1 MIDAED
7 LRYTA
12 LVNNGFS
19 ASLLFAAF
27 IVRGETKKL
36 RDCLDGTGADA
47 TDEQVPIARRHALA
61 NDVRK
66 LGSNFNLVKIFFF
79 FDYYRVV
86 PLPPLLGSFVP
97 SIWILSNRFFL
108 QASSSDFQ

>member
-1 MIDAED
+1 MSKVYMHYRRRNFVI
-7 LRYTA
+7 A
-12 LVNNGFS
+12 LM
-19 ASLLFAAF
+19 
-27 IVRGETKKL
+27 
-36 RDCLDGTGADA
+36 
-47 TDEQVPIARRHALA
+47 EQEQMLPMSKYALARRHALA

-79 FDYYRVV
+79 FDYYRVIV

>member
-47 TDEQVPIARRHALA
+47 TDEEVP
-61 NDVRK
+61 
-66 LGSNFNLVKIFFF
+66 FT
-79 FDYYRVV
+79 
-86 PLPPLLGSFVP
+86 
-97 SIWILSNRFFL
+97 
-108 QASSSDFQ
+108 

>member
-1 MIDAED
+1 MHYRRRNFVI
-7 LRYTA
+7 A
-12 LVNNGFS
+12 LM
-19 ASLLFAAF
+19 
-27 IVRGETKKL
+27 
-36 RDCLDGTGADA
+36 
-47 TDEQVPIARRHALA
+47 EQEQMLPMSKYALA